1 MRFLDANIFIY
12 AFYKPRR
19 HLSRL
24 ERRMKDSSKRII
36 SDVNDGKEQVLTTV
50 VHLSEVVN
58 ILKHSLSINQLGELV
73 TGLLTLD
80 NVDVLE
86 VRRDDYL
93 AAAEFGVELG
103 VDPNDALAVQ
113 AMKLRGVAEIYS
125 YDRVFER
132 MDGITRLP
140 SK

>member
-73 TGLLTLD
+73 TGLLMLD

-86 VRRDDYL
+86 VRGDDYL